1 MNIEKIK
8 AGKPI
13 WVRGYADGVG
23 NIDFLDRERNIDELE
38 CLIKDDIFYM
48 SESDFRLDE
57 PEIIDKFEV
66 DQPKPAVPQ
75 CVLDFVDNSRE
86 LDYEFEEW
94 FYYSNQP
101 LEVYEWLNP
110 ENKRQAEL
118 NALALVTLI
127 VNGPD
132 AVTVKKEKL
141 YTVEIPDPNSEDT
154 VYYLFKNEDGQVE
167 IGSVLFLETEPD
179 DSWRDDPD
187 MQLTEQEIKK
197 DFEWALKWKK
207 EVI

>member
-57 PEIIDKFEV
+57 PV
-66 DQPKPAVPQ
+66 QPKPEIPQ
-75 CVLDFVDNSRE
+75 LVAEWIEKYKEKRCRLYHALEHVFDDVE
-86 LDYEFEEW
+86 LGLYIKQQEGDYTEIIAKA
-94 FYYSNQP
+94 
-101 LEVYEWLNP
+101 WLY
-110 ENKRQAEL
+110 
-118 NALALVTLI
+118 
-127 VNGPD
+127 GY
-132 AVTVKKEKL
+132 TVQKEKL
-141 YTVEIPDPNSEDT
+141 YTVEIPDPNSKDT

-167 IGSVLFLETEPD
+167 IGSVLFLDTEPD

-187 MQLTEQEIKK
+187 MHLTEQEIKK
-197 DFEWALKWKK
+197 DFEWTLKWKK

>member
-75 CVLDFVDNSRE
+75 FVADWIEKYKEKRFRLSHALEHVFDDVE
-86 LDYEFEEW
+86 LSLYIKQQEGDYTEIIAKAW
-94 FYYSNQP
+94 IYGY
-101 LEVYEWLNP
+101 
-110 ENKRQAEL
+110 
-118 NALALVTLI
+118 
-127 VNGPD
+127 
-132 AVTVKKEKL
+132 TVKKEQL
-141 YTVEIPDPNSEDT
+141 YTVEIPNPSSKDT

>member
-1 MNIEKIK
+1 MNIEKMK

-13 WVRGYADGVG
+13 WVRGYTDGFG
-23 NIDFLDRERNIDELE
+23 NIDFLDSGRDGELD
-38 CLIKDDIFYM
+38 CLCSSDMLHM
-48 SESDFRLDE
+48 SDSDFVLDGHMQAK
-57 PEIIDKFEV
+57 PEI
-66 DQPKPAVPQ
+66 PQ
-75 CVLDFVDNSRE
+75 LVAEWIEKYKEKRCRLYHALEHVFDDVE
-86 LDYEFEEW
+86 LGLYIKQQEGDYTEIIARA
-94 FYYSNQP
+94 
-101 LEVYEWLNP
+101 WLY
-110 ENKRQAEL
+110 
-118 NALALVTLI
+118 
-127 VNGPD
+127 GY
-132 AVTVKKEKL
+132 TVKKEQL
-141 YTVEIPDPNSEDT
+141 YTVEIPDPNSKDT

>member
-1 MNIEKIK
+1 MNIEEKEK
-8 AGKPI
+8 LKEEVKNVAYNSGTFF
-13 WVRGYADGVG
+13 
-23 NIDFLDRERNIDELE
+23 NIYEVSLSKVL
-38 CLIKDDIFYM
+38 K
-48 SESDFRLDE
+48 
-57 PEIIDKFEV
+57 IIDKFEFN
-66 DQPKPAVPQ
+66 QPKLEVPQ

-141 YTVEIPDPNSEDT
+141 YTIEIPDPNSKDI
-154 VYYLFKNEDGQVE
+154 VYCLFKDKDGQVK

-197 DFEWALKWKK
+197 GFEWALKWKK

>member
-8 AGKPI
+8 SGKPI

-23 NIDFLDRERNIDELE
+23 NIDFLDRERNVDELE

-57 PEIIDKFEV
+57 PV
-66 DQPKPAVPQ
+66 QPKPEIPQ
-75 CVLDFVDNSRE
+75 LVAEWIEKYKEKRCRLYHALEHVFDDVE
-86 LDYEFEEW
+86 LGLYIKQQEGDYTEIIARA
-94 FYYSNQP
+94 
-101 LEVYEWLNP
+101 WLY
-110 ENKRQAEL
+110 
-118 NALALVTLI
+118 
-127 VNGPD
+127 GY
-132 AVTVKKEKL
+132 TVKKEQL
-141 YTVEIPDPNSEDT
+141 YTVEIPDPNSKDT

>member
-57 PEIIDKFEV
+57 PV
-66 DQPKPAVPQ
+66 QPKPEIPQ
-75 CVLDFVDNSRE
+75 LVAEWIEKYKEKRCRLYHALEHVFDDVE
-86 LDYEFEEW
+86 LGLYIKQQEGDYTEIIARA
-94 FYYSNQP
+94 
-101 LEVYEWLNP
+101 WLY
-110 ENKRQAEL
+110 
-118 NALALVTLI
+118 
-127 VNGPD
+127 GY
-132 AVTVKKEKL
+132 TVKKEQL
-141 YTVEIPDPNSEDT
+141 YTVEIPDPNSKDT

-167 IGSVLFLETEPD
+167 IGSVLFLDTEPD

>member
-57 PEIIDKFEV
+57 PV
-66 DQPKPAVPQ
+66 QPKPEIPQ
-75 CVLDFVDNSRE
+75 LVAEWIEKYKEKRCRLYHALEHVFDDVE
-86 LDYEFEEW
+86 LGLYIKQQEGDYTEIIARA
-94 FYYSNQP
+94 
-101 LEVYEWLNP
+101 WLY
-110 ENKRQAEL
+110 
-118 NALALVTLI
+118 
-127 VNGPD
+127 GY
-132 AVTVKKEKL
+132 TVKKEQL
-141 YTVEIPDPNSEDT
+141 YTVEIPDPNSKDT

-207 EVI
+207 EVADD

>member
-75 CVLDFVDNSRE
+75 FVADWIEKYKEKRFRLSHALEHVFDDVE
-86 LDYEFEEW
+86 LSLYIKQQEGDYTEIIAKAW
-94 FYYSNQP
+94 IYGY
-101 LEVYEWLNP
+101 
-110 ENKRQAEL
+110 
-118 NALALVTLI
+118 
-127 VNGPD
+127 
-132 AVTVKKEKL
+132 TVKKEQL
-141 YTVEIPDPNSEDT
+141 YTVEIPNPSSKDT

-179 DSWRDDPD
+179 DSWRYDPD

-207 EVI
+207 EVADD

>member
-75 CVLDFVDNSRE
+75 FVAEWYEKHNGYLDGAIKELAYYTCTRKFYTEIEKWFDNTE
-86 LDYEFEEW
+86 KPI
-94 FYYSNQP
+94 Q
-101 LEVYEWLNP
+101 
-110 ENKRQAEL
+110 
-118 NALALVTLI
+118 TLI
-127 VNGPD
+127 NMHQFGY
-132 AVTVKKEKL
+132 TVKKEKL
-141 YTVEIPDPNSEDT
+141 FTVEIPDPNSKDR
-154 VYYLFKNEDGQVE
+154 VYCLFKDKDGQVK
-167 IGSVLFLETEPD
+167 IGYILFSETEPD
-179 DSWRDDPD
+179 ESWRYDPD
-187 MQLTEQEIKK
+187 MHLTEQEIKK
-197 DFEWALKWKK
+197 GFEWALKWKK
-207 EVI
+207 EVV

>member
-57 PEIIDKFEV
+57 PV
-66 DQPKPAVPQ
+66 QPKPEIPQ
-75 CVLDFVDNSRE
+75 LVAEWIEKYKEKRCRLYHALEHVFDDVE
-86 LDYEFEEW
+86 LGLYIKQQEGDYTEIIAKA
-94 FYYSNQP
+94 
-101 LEVYEWLNP
+101 WLY
-110 ENKRQAEL
+110 
-118 NALALVTLI
+118 
-127 VNGPD
+127 GY
-132 AVTVKKEKL
+132 TVEKEKL
-141 YTVEIPDPNSEDT
+141 YTVEIPDPNSKDI
-154 VYYLFKNEDGQVE
+154 VYCLFKDKDGQVK
-167 IGSVLFLETEPD
+167 IGYVLFLDTEPD

-187 MQLTEQEIKK
+187 MQLSEQDIKK

>member
-1 MNIEKIK
+1 MKIEEAVKRIEQM
-8 AGKPI
+8 GE
-13 WVRGYADGVG
+13 Y
-23 NIDFLDRERNIDELE
+23 ERFIDESISKVSVLNT
-38 CLIKDDIFYM
+38 IRQIN
-48 SESDFRLDE
+48 
-57 PEIIDKFEV
+57 
-66 DQPKPAVPQ
+66 QPKLEVPQ

-110 ENKRQAEL
+110 KNKRQAEL

-141 YTVEIPDPNSEDT
+141 YTVEIPDPNSKDT

-197 DFEWALKWKK
+197 DFDWAWQWAE
-207 EVI
+207 EVTE